1 VFAGQIAANVYCPLC
16 APPANATAAAGNQRP
31 SHCKFESSFA
41 GYSWARAI
49 RAKDAMKTIADPTT
63 RSQCG
68 WRRRHG
74 AFLGRSASERQR
86 AIFAAKGR
94 PYPPDRLIQPP
105 DVAGLVRFLLLLPRT
120 TEVTDI
126 VMRPM
131 LDVTSERNLCLGRSC
146 ETRFTAQFASRTRT
160 QSPSPSRFLA
170 GGVKRMFPEFGMGE
184 PSTVM
189 YSPMVGSYQRAA
201 VVPASFA
208 MSTVIVRMVGMYM
221 IINVP
226 SGVRAAVA

>member
-31 SHCKFESSFA
+31 SHCKFESSFV
-41 GYSWARAI
+41 GDSWARQYA
-49 RAKDAMKTIADPTT
+49 ATKDAMKAIADPTT

-74 AFLGRSASERQR
+74 VSSDDPRASGSARSLRQ
-86 AIFAAKGR
+86 KGR

-131 LDVTSERNLCLGRSC
+131 LKT
-146 ETRFTAQFASRTRT
+146 
-160 QSPSPSRFLA
+160 
-170 GGVKRMFPEFGMGE
+170 
-184 PSTVM
+184 
-189 YSPMVGSYQRAA
+189 
-201 VVPASFA
+201 
-208 MSTVIVRMVGMYM
+208 
-221 IINVP
+221 
-226 SGVRAAVA
+226 

>member
-1 VFAGQIAANVYCPLC
+1 MFIAPYALLRQMPPLLLETKGQVIVNSSRALR
-16 APPANATAAAGNQRP
+16 ATAGLGQYAAT
-31 SHCKFESSFA
+31 
-41 GYSWARAI
+41 
-49 RAKDAMKTIADPTT
+49 KDAMKAIADPTT

-131 LDVTSERNLCLGRSC
+131 LKT
-146 ETRFTAQFASRTRT
+146 
-160 QSPSPSRFLA
+160 
-170 GGVKRMFPEFGMGE
+170 
-184 PSTVM
+184 
-189 YSPMVGSYQRAA
+189 
-201 VVPASFA
+201 
-208 MSTVIVRMVGMYM
+208 
-221 IINVP
+221 
-226 SGVRAAVA
+226 